1 MESISDE
8 PHAWSLEG
16 VVGGE
21 GESQLKCSI
30 LKHRVGKTADHTV
43 PGEDVSLSWSSR
55 QTSQGRSLENGELTQ
70 KSLLSGNIT
79 FCSVS
84 E

>member
-1 MESISDE
+1 MENIGDE

-21 GESQLKCSI
+21 GESQLKYSH

-43 PGEDVSLSWSSR
+43 PGEEVSLLGSSR
-55 QTSQGRSLENGELTQ
+55 QTGQGSVLER
-70 KSLLSGNIT
+70 
-79 FCSVS
+79 
-84 E
+84 

>member
-1 MESISDE
+1 MEDISDE

-30 LKHRVGKTADHTV
+30 LKDRVGKTADHTV
-43 PGEDVSLSWSSR
+43 PGEDVSLSRSSR
-55 QTSQGRSLENGELTQ
+55 QTDKRSVLERGEISQ
-70 KSLLSGNIT
+70 
-79 FCSVS
+79 
-84 E
+84 

>member
-21 GESQLKCSI
+21 GESQLEYSH

-43 PGEDVSLSWSSR
+43 PGEEVPLSGSSR
-55 QTSQGRSLENGELTQ
+55 QTDQG
-70 KSLLSGNIT
+70 
-79 FCSVS
+79 SVV
-84 E
+84 ER